1 MGTGEGSESLRA
13 AHGVWQS
20 AGWSEWCQQVL
31 RDVGDSRGHRAGEP
45 GQLWLRIQGIRRWND
60 GFAAWNR
67 AGQRERDTTGF
78 QTNRP
83 EIDFDSGVLVVW
95 EVFEGHSGFARVSH
109 PVFRDD
115 GKSGATGTTVLFGTD
130 DRTGG
135 RGFLSRRCIAV
146 AAVADWTESS
156 A

>member
-1 MGTGEGSESLRA
+1 
-13 AHGVWQS
+13 
-20 AGWSEWCQQVL
+20 VL
-31 RDVGDSRGHRAGEP
+31 KVVGDSRGHRAGEP

-135 RGFLSRRCIAV
+135 RGFVSRRCIAV
-146 AAVADWTESS
+146 VARADWTEST